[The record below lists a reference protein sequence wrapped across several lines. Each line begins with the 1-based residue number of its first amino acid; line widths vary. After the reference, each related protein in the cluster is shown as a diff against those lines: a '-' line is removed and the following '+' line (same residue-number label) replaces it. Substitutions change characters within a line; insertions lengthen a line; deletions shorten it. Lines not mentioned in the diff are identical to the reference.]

1 MVVARTAEAA
11 VLAVVVVAALC
22 RPGRRRGGWF
32 SVPLVALIVVEVAV
46 AVTAT
51 LAGPR
56 VEVPMDWTLAG
67 VTLAAML
74 TVLWLT
80 GGRLARW
87 ADGPSRLARIVRE
100 LGDGHD
106 PLAQLMTQLDE
117 TSGCEPTLT
126 FWTDEWT
133 VAVIDCEHGSVFG
146 DGSSKVSFLEATRAA
161 AAQWHASHEEHTD
174 GPDSLASARD
184 AR

>member
-1 MVVARTAEAA
+1 

-22 RPGRRRGGWF
+22 RPDRRRGGWF
-32 SVPLVALIVVEVAV
+32 SVPLAALIVAEVAV

-56 VEVPMDWTLAG
+56 VEVPADWTLAG
-67 VTLAAML
+67 VTLA
-74 TVLWLT
+74 VLWLT

-87 ADGPSRLARIVRE
+87 ADGPSRLARIIRE

-117 TSGCEPTLT
+117 TSDCEPTLT
-126 FWTDEWT
+126 FWTDQWT
-133 VAVIDCEHGSVFG
+133 LAVIDCEHGSVFG

-161 AAQWHASHEEHTD
+161 AGQWRASHGEHAA
-174 GPDSLASARD
+174 GPDSLASARG